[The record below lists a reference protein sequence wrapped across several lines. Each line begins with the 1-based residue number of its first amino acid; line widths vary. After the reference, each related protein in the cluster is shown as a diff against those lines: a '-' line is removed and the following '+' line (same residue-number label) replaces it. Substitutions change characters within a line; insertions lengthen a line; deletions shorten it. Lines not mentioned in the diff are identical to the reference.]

1 VKCPF
6 QASRTVWSALKL
18 QVHATSSTL
27 SGMTMRSRFI
37 KHSLFAAMLFAW
49 TMHAWAAEQFANADE
64 RVADIDWLITQIETR
79 YAYLPERHLDLAK
92 MRSLFAPEARAAQTR
107 DDLIH
112 VVERVVAELHDDH
125 VTLGTNTPSSPQL
138 IPTGAELWA
147 ELRNGRAV
155 IVEVLPGS
163 SAAKAGL
170 VPGDV
175 VSSIGGIAVDQA
187 IERAKAKTLTAP
199 DAEALNFALRSLL
212 AGTHD
217 ATRRIAVKNSN
228 GQLRV
233 VELPPFVSANNAGLV
248 TWRWLNDKTGYIRIE
263 NSLGDSDTVAA
274 FDAALSALSKASNL
288 VVDLRNTPSGGN
300 TDIAE
305 PIMGRFI
312 ARTADYQRIF
322 EPAAGKSFP
331 QDSWLKAVAP
341 RAPQVTARLVVLVNH
356 WTGSMGEGL
365 AIGFDALRRATIVG
379 TPMARLCGGTDS
391 FELPRTGI
399 PVHLPTYRLYHVN
412 ATPREAFVPPIEV
425 DLTRSRSAGDAILER
440 ALAVLD

>member
-1 VKCPF
+1 MF
-6 QASRTVWSALKL
+6 
-18 QVHATSSTL
+18 ATQTRA
-27 SGMTMRSRFI
+27 GNFPG
-37 KHSLFAAMLFAW
+37 
-49 TMHAWAAEQFANADE
+49 ADE

-92 MRSLFAPEARAAQTR
+92 MRALFGPEAKAAQTR
-107 DDLIH
+107 DDMIH

-147 ELRNGRAV
+147 EMRDGRAV

-163 SAAKAGL
+163 AAAKAGL

-175 VSSIGGIAVDQA
+175 VTSIGGISVDQA
-187 IERAKAKTLTAP
+187 IEHSKAKTLTAP

-217 ATRRIAVKNSN
+217 TPRRIAVKNSK
-228 GQLRV
+228 GDMRV
-233 VELPPFVSANNAGLV
+233 IDLPPFVSADNTDLV
-248 TWRWLNDKTGYIRIE
+248 TWRWLDASTGYIRIE

-274 FDAALSALSKASNL
+274 FDAALSALTRATNL
-288 VVDLRNTPSGGN
+288 VFDLRNTPSGGN

-312 ARTADYQRIF
+312 AKSADYQRIF
-322 EPAAGKSFP
+322 EPAAGKRFP
-331 QDSWLKAVAP
+331 QDSWLKTVEP

-356 WTGSMGEGL
+356 WTGSMGEGM
-365 AIGFDALRRATIVG
+365 AIGFDAMKRARIVG
-379 TPMARLCGGTDS
+379 TPMARLCGGTES
-391 FELPRTGI
+391 FELPNSGI

-412 ATPREAFVPPIEV
+412 GTPREAFVPPVEV
-425 DLTRSRSAGDAILER
+425 DLTRVRPRGDAILDR
-440 ALAVLD
+440 ALDAFN

>member
-1 VKCPF
+1 MNRKRP
-6 QASRTVWSALKL
+6 S
-18 QVHATSSTL
+18 
-27 SGMTMRSRFI
+27 I
-37 KHSLFAAMLFAW
+37 KHSLCAALLFAFA
-49 TMHAWAAEQFANADE
+49 TYARAAGNLPGADE

-92 MRSLFAPEARAAQTR
+92 MRALFGPEARAASTR

-147 ELRNGRAV
+147 EMRDGRAV

-163 SAAKAGL
+163 AAAKAGL
-170 VPGDV
+170 VPGDLV
-175 VSSIGGIAVDQA
+175 LSIGGVAIDQA
-187 IERAKAKTLTAP
+187 VERARARTLNAP
-199 DAEALNFALRSLL
+199 DAEALNFSLRSLL

-217 ATRRIAVKNSN
+217 AARRIAVQNSK
-228 GQLRV
+228 GRSRV
-233 VELPPFVSANNAGLV
+233 IELPPFVPANNPDLV
-248 TWRWLNDKTGYIRIE
+248 TWRWLNGKTGYIRIE

-274 FDAALSALSKASNL
+274 FDAALTALSKARNL
-288 VVDLRNTPSGGN
+288 VFDLRNTPSGGN

-312 ARTADYQRIF
+312 ASAAEYQRIF
-322 EPAAGKSFP
+322 EPAAGKRFP
-331 QDSWLKAVAP
+331 QDSWLKTVEP
-341 RAPQVTARLVVLVNH
+341 RAPQVTANLAVLVNH
-356 WTGSMGEGL
+356 WTGSMGEGM
-365 AIGFDALRRATIVG
+365 AIGFDAMKRARIVG
-379 TPMARLCGGTDS
+379 TPMARLCGGTES

-412 ATPREAFVPPIEV
+412 GTPREMFVPSIEV
-425 DLTRSRSAGDAILER
+425 DLTRGRAAGDAILAR
-440 ALAVLD
+440 ALKEFD